1 MVRLDTAVLRRGL
14 TIGSQYL
21 LTVPGR
27 NTGEPRSTPVSIAV
41 VDGERYIV
49 AAFADASWVAN
60 VRAAGR
66 GMLMRGHKTEEILL
80 SEVPVEERGPI
91 LRAFLQQVRGGTR
104 FFGPQTPDQIV
115 AGAER
120 YPVFHVFGDETDRA
134 SRQADER
141 LTGG

>member
-1 MVRLDTAVLRRGL
+1 MVRLNTAVLRRGL

-49 AAFADASWVAN
+49 AAFADAGWVAN

-66 GMLMRGHKTEEILL
+66 GMLMRGHKTEEIVL

-104 FFGPQTPDQIV
+104 FLRSSDP
-115 AGAER
+115 R
-120 YPVFHVFGDETDRA
+120 SDR
-134 SRQADER
+134 RR
-141 LTGG
+141 R